1 MDTNSIITAVIHS
14 VHLLPVHTRVYFIIK
29 DILHWNLWTFIFIVF
44 IFVTITIYQLF
55 IYLFI
60 QAVNKVVTILK
71 IQILSQIIHYILY
84 YSDIIILSF

>member
-1 MDTNSIITAVIHS
+1 MDFYFVLISHMCSFVLVSCHSSVSMDTNSIITAVIHS

-55 IYLFI
+55 TYLF
-60 QAVNKVVTILK
+60 KL
-71 IQILSQIIHYILY
+71 
-84 YSDIIILSF
+84 